1 MIDHEAHLKQIFE
14 SQRKLSNEISELS
27 NVLNIKREQYTKMQG
42 IVEYL
47 TANGIK
53 VEEPELSQGA
63 PQWIIPGNLQI

>member
-42 IVEYL
+42 IVDYL
-47 TANGIK
+47 TSNGINL
-53 VEEPELSQGA
+53 EQNQNTEL
-63 PQWIIPGNLQI
+63 PQRVYQ

>member
-1 MIDHEAHLKQIFE
+1 MIDHETHLKQIFE

-53 VEEPELSQGA
+53 VEESELSQGA
-63 PQWIIPGNLQI
+63 PQ

>member
-53 VEEPELSQGA
+53 LEENENVELSQGA
-63 PQWIIPGNLQI
+63 QQ

>member
-27 NVLNIKREQYTKMQG
+27 NVLNIKKEQYTKMQG

-53 VEEPELSQGA
+53 VEESELSQGA
-63 PQWIIPGNLQI
+63 QQ

>member
-1 MIDHEAHLKQIFE
+1 MIDHETHLKQIFE
-14 SQRKLSNEISELS
+14 SQRKLSNEISELT

-53 VEEPELSQGA
+53 LEEPEQPELSQGA
-63 PQWIIPGNLQI
+63 PQ

>member
-1 MIDHEAHLKQIFE
+1 MIDHETHLKQIFE
-14 SQRKLSNEISELS
+14 NQKTLSTEIQELN

-53 VEEPELSQGA
+53 LEENENVELSQGA
-63 PQWIIPGNLQI
+63 QQ

>member
-1 MIDHEAHLKQIFE
+1 MIDHETHLKQIFE
-14 SQRKLSNEISELS
+14 SQRKLSNEISELT

-53 VEEPELSQGA
+53 VEESELSQGE
-63 PQWIIPGNLQI
+63 PQ

>member
-1 MIDHEAHLKQIFE
+1 MIDHETHLKQIFE

-47 TANGIK
+47 TANGVK
-53 VEEPELSQGA
+53 VEESELSQGA
-63 PQWIIPGNLQI
+63 PQ

>member
-47 TANGIK
+47 TSNGINL
-53 VEEPELSQGA
+53 EQNQNTEL
-63 PQWIIPGNLQI
+63 PQRVYQ

>member
-1 MIDHEAHLKQIFE
+1 MIDHETHLKQIFE

-27 NVLNIKREQYTKMQG
+27 NVLNIKKEQYTKMQG

-53 VEEPELSQGA
+53 LEENETVELSQGE
-63 PQWIIPGNLQI
+63 PQ

>member
-1 MIDHEAHLKQIFE
+1 MIDHETHLKQIFE
-14 SQRKLSNEISELS
+14 SQRKLSNEISELT

-53 VEEPELSQGA
+53 LEENENVELSQGA
-63 PQWIIPGNLQI
+63 PQ

>member
-1 MIDHEAHLKQIFE
+1 MIDHETHLKQIFE
-14 SQRKLSNEISELS
+14 SQRKLSNEISELT

-53 VEEPELSQGA
+53 LEEPEQPELSQGA
-63 PQWIIPGNLQI
+63 QQ

>member
-1 MIDHEAHLKQIFE
+1 MIDHETHLKQIFE
-14 SQRKLSNEISELS
+14 SQRKLSNEISELT

-53 VEEPELSQGA
+53 LEENENVELSQGA
-63 PQWIIPGNLQI
+63 QQ